1 MQRKMD
7 ALKKAGF
14 IVGPRDKRLN
24 RAFAGVFMVAE
35 PYQKD
40 QTPTDDASKG
50 PWCIVGN
57 NLAALIT
64 QAYEQ
69 WEHEISPEGN

>member
-1 MQRKMD
+1 MQRKME

-14 IVGPRDKRLN
+14 IVGPRDPRLN
-24 RAFAGVFMVAE
+24 RAFKGIFMVAAHYE
-35 PYQKD
+35 KTQR
-40 QTPTDDASKG
+40 PTDDASKG

-64 QAYEQ
+64 QAYDF
-69 WEHEISPEGN
+69 WEPDLTH